1 MSSHRTKFQHVFTR
15 TDNKKKNITFYYEV
29 SLGTDPITGKRLK
42 VKSCKDI
49 NGNKFTCA
57 KDAYK
62 EVTRVLYEYQQ
73 NDYQTDSK
81 MPFKQYSEQEFIP
94 DYKLN
99 VRASTFNTKQHLF
112 KILMERFGNTP
123 LNKITRR
130 DIRHFKIFLLENSNY
145 GTNYAATILS
155 TLGQILD
162 FAVSNDDLYRNVAL
176 NISITK
182 TKPAYI
188 HWSHEEVKRVLL
200 QIDKNNYFNHLVYA
214 MIHFYFY
221 TGVRVNEATATH
233 WSDIDFDKK
242 TIHINQ
248 MLIKEKGK
256 KPYRQNYT
264 KTDAG
269 DRIIPLDSYTIEILK
284 ELRER
289 QKNDGINSD
298 FIFSDTG
305 KPLYSQR
312 VAKKMKEFAEKAGI
326 KPIPLQKLR
335 NSNAM
340 YLYYDLGI
348 HPKDIKQLFGH
359 EDESTLFRYYIEKR
373 NIPNIEVA
381 QKIEDSINTSLHS
394 DME

>member
-1 MSSHRTKFQHVFTR
+1 MSSHKTKFQHVFTR
-15 TDNKKKNITFYYEV
+15 IDNKKKNVTFYYEV

-42 VKSCKDI
+42 AKTCKDI

-81 MPFKQYSEQEFIP
+81 MPFKQYLEREFIP
-94 DYKLN
+94 DFKLN
-99 VRASTFNTKQHLF
+99 VRASTLNTKQHLF
-112 KILMERFGNTP
+112 KILIERFGNTP

-130 DIRHFKIFLLENSNY
+130 DVRHFKIFLLEKSNY

-155 TLGQILD
+155 TLGQILN
-162 FAVSNDDLYRNVAL
+162 FAMSNNDLYKNVAL
-176 NISITK
+176 NISISK
-182 TKPAYI
+182 KKPAYI

-200 QIDKNNYFNHLVYA
+200 QIDRSDYFNHLVYT

-242 TIHINQ
+242 TVHINQ

-269 DRIIPLDSYTIEILK
+269 NRIIPLDSFTIKILK
-284 ELRER
+284 EWRER
-289 QKNDGINSD
+289 QKNNGINSD

-312 VAKKMKEFAEKAGI
+312 VAEEMKVFAEKAGV
-326 KPIPLQKLR
+326 KTIPLKNLR
-335 NSNAM
+335 HSNAT
-340 YLYYDLGI
+340 YLYYDLEI
-348 HPKDIKQLFGH
+348 HPKDIKQRFGH

-373 NIPNIEVA
+373 NIPNIKVA
-381 QKIEDSINTSLHS
+381 QKIDDSINSFPHPNI
-394 DME
+394 E